1 MAALESSGNETETDN
16 ESEFQ
21 TPSKEPD
28 IEFVPDE
35 KPLQISRR
43 SARLSKSSFSIKF
56 FIITSSN
63 PAHQSKTNLLTF

>member
-1 MAALESSGNETETDN
+1 MAAQESSGNETETDN
-16 ESEFQ
+16 ESNYH

-43 SARLSKSSFSIKF
+43 SARLGKF
-56 FIITSSN
+56 FF
-63 PAHQSKTNLLTF
+63 L